1 MHSTDI
7 KFTSG
12 DAELPGQ
19 LVVPTQAHGVVIFA
33 HGSGSS
39 RHSPRNKYVANYL
52 NNKGFATLLFDLLS
66 VNEESNRN
74 KVFDIPLLSKRL
86 IDATEWVR
94 SYPTVKLL
102 PIGFF
107 GASTGA
113 AAALIASA
121 TLGKVIGAVVCR
133 GGRVDLARDFF
144 PRVISPTLLI
154 VGEADDL
161 VLELNQAASNELTC
175 ISHISVIS
183 RATHLFEEPGA
194 LEKVCEKAGDWFA
207 LYLGSQKGQE
217 R

>member
-1 MHSTDI
+1 M
-7 KFTSG
+7 
-12 DAELPGQ
+12 
-19 LVVPTQAHGVVIFA
+19 
-33 HGSGSS
+33 
-39 RHSPRNKYVANYL
+39 
-52 NNKGFATLLFDLLS
+52 
-66 VNEESNRN
+66 
-74 KVFDIPLLSKRL
+74 
-86 IDATEWVR
+86 
-94 SYPTVKLL
+94 L

-113 AAALIASA
+113 DAALIASA

-144 PRVISPTLLI
+144 PRVISPTLLL

-161 VLELNQAASNELTC
+161 VLELNQTASNELTC
-175 ISHISVIS
+175 INQLSVIP

-194 LEKVCEKAGDWFA
+194 LERVCEKAGDWFA